1 MGLATRPGA
10 GKGRK
15 NGTVKALM
23 PSCYTGR
30 QEGIRANLTA
40 VSMEEVRCR
49 ALFLALFT
57 PMLTTLGNV
66 PRLRARSAHSV
77 SHLPVS
83 CAKQQQTL
91 VSGTLVCVP
100 RTALTTAGP

>member
-40 VSMEEVRCR
+40 VSMEEARCR

-77 SHLPVS
+77 SHLPPS
-83 CAKQQQTL
+83 SWPTSL
-91 VSGTLVCVP
+91 VDLCLIWRVEAERWP
-100 RTALTTAGP
+100 FA

>member
-15 NGTVKALM
+15 NGTVKTLM

-30 QEGIRANLTA
+30 QEGIRTKLTA

-57 PMLTTLGNV
+57 PMLTIECNV
-66 PRLRARSAHSV
+66 PRLRAISAHFV
-77 SHLPVS
+77 SHLPV
-83 CAKQQQTL
+83 TL
-91 VSGTLVCVP
+91 QLLVNDVKV
-100 RTALTTAGP
+100 RRNSLQ

>member
-40 VSMEEVRCR
+40 VSMEEARCR

-66 PRLRARSAHSV
+66 PRLRARSAHFV
-77 SHLPVS
+77 RHLPVDTEHIHVFFTFF
-83 CAKQQQTL
+83 KFHK
-91 VSGTLVCVP
+91 CVLC
-100 RTALTTAGP
+100 R